1 MATDMKPKQA
11 FCLRPPRRS
20 SSLSRFFLF
29 SLVLLLTLLGTKLRH
44 YDALTIFWPAEAVL
58 LGLFIRRPDWASQK
72 LNWLIITLAYFC
84 AELLAHNPLSIALLL
99 TVADVSGVSLAYW
112 LITRNPLLDL
122 SLRHPQAMLTLAA
135 YYGLA
140 CVLSALLGGF
150 ALYLHTSQDLPLAI
164 LSWVLTGL
172 ISYTA
177 ILPVI
182 LTAPAR
188 PWRRFL
194 EYWNEPHLMSLSQ
207 LAPAL
212 SLFLTSLL
220 SLLIDGPGSLA
231 FPVLPLLWCALSYSL
246 FSTTLLTLFYVLWT
260 LFALSQPMYFLP
272 SQLHTSLDL
281 LSLRIGIAS
290 IALASITSASLMSA
304 RNLAVEKLQ
313 KLAHH
318 DALTGL
324 LNKQA
329 FYQQSQ
335 AILTQCRLKQVPISV
350 IVLDIDHFKPIN
362 DTHGHHV
369 GDLALSAI
377 TQRISLALRDTDL
390 CGRLGGEEFGILL
403 PDCSAQQAHAV
414 AERVRKSI
422 SLLPFSLDNE
432 QQLTMTASLGV
443 ATLEPPT
450 LDLHALLRQA
460 DTALYEAKRAGR
472 DQSYSYHSPAPK
484 TGT

>member
-1 MATDMKPKQA
+1 MATDMNPKQA
-11 FCLRPPRRS
+11 FCLRPSRRHS
-20 SSLSRFFLF
+20 FLSRFFLF
-29 SLVLLLTLLGTKLRH
+29 SLVLVLTLLGTRLRH

-58 LGLFIRRPDWASQK
+58 LGLFLRRPDWGRQV
-72 LNWLIITLAYFC
+72 LNWTIVVVAYLC
-84 AELLAHNPLSIALLL
+84 AELIAGNPLPIALLL
-99 TVADVSGVSLAYW
+99 TVADASGLGLAYW
-112 LITRNPLLDL
+112 LITHNPLLDL
-122 SLRHPQAMLTLAA
+122 SLRRPKAMLTLAA
-135 YYGLA
+135 YCSLA
-140 CVLSALLGGF
+140 CVVSALLGGL
-150 ALYLHTSQDLPLAI
+150 ALYLHTPQPLSLAI
-164 LSWVLTGL
+164 LSWMLTGM
-172 ISYTA
+172 ISYAA

-182 LTAPAR
+182 LTAPSR
-188 PWRRFL
+188 PLRRFL
-194 EYWNEPHLMSLSQ
+194 EYWNEPHLTSLAQ

-212 SLFLTSLL
+212 SLLLTSLL
-220 SLLIDGPGSLA
+220 SLLIDGPGSMA

-260 LFALSQPMYFLP
+260 LFALNPPVYFLP

-290 IALASITSASLMSA
+290 IALACITCASLMSA

-313 KLAHH
+313 RLAHR

-329 FYQQSQ
+329 FYHQSQ
-335 AILTQCRLKQVPISV
+335 DALTQCRLKHIPVSV

-403 PDCSAQQAHAV
+403 PDCGAAQAHAV

-422 SLLPFSLDNE
+422 ALLPFSLDNQ

-443 ATLEPPT
+443 ATLESST

-460 DTALYEAKRAGR
+460 DKALYEAKRAGR
-472 DQSYSYHSPAPK
+472 DQSFSYPFPEPQ

>member
-1 MATDMKPKQA
+1 MKSKQA
-11 FCLRPPRRS
+11 SCLRPPRRYS
-20 SSLSRFFLF
+20 YLSRFFLF
-29 SLVLLLTLLGTKLRH
+29 SLVLILTLLGTKLRH

-58 LGLFIRRPDWASQK
+58 LGLFIRRPDWASQF
-72 LNWLIITLAYFC
+72 LNWVIVVLAYLC
-84 AELLAHNPLSIALLL
+84 AELIARNPLPIALLL
-99 TVADVSGVSLAYW
+99 TLANVSGVGLAYW

-122 SLRHPQAMLTLAA
+122 SLRRPQAMLTLAA

-140 CVLSALLGGF
+140 CVLSALLGGI
-150 ALYLHTSQDLPLAI
+150 ALSLHTSQTLSLAI
-164 LSWVLTGL
+164 LSWMLTGM

-182 LTAPAR
+182 LTAPDR
-188 PWRRFL
+188 PIRRFM
-194 EYWNEPHLMSLSQ
+194 EYWNEPHLMSLAQ

-212 SLFLTSLL
+212 SLLLTSLL

-260 LFALSQPMYFLP
+260 LFALSQPVYFLP

-313 KLAHH
+313 RLAHH

-335 AILTQCRLKQVPISV
+335 AVLTQCRLKQVPVSV

-403 PDCSAQQAHAV
+403 PDCSATQAHAV

-422 SLLPFSLDNE
+422 ALLPFSLDNE
-432 QQLTMTASLGV
+432 QQLTMTASLGI
-443 ATLEPPT
+443 ATLEAST

-472 DQSYSYHSPAPK
+472 DQSFSYHFPEPK

>member
-1 MATDMKPKQA
+1 MATDMKPEQA
-11 FCLRPPRRS
+11 FCLRPSRRPS
-20 SSLSRFFLF
+20 CLTHVFLF
-29 SLVLLLTLLGTKLRH
+29 SLVLTLTLLGTKLRH

-58 LGLFIRRPDWASQK
+58 LGLFIRRPDWANSR
-72 LNWLIITLAYFC
+72 LSWLVITLAYLC
-84 AELLAHNPLSIALLL
+84 AELTAHNPLSIALLL
-99 TVADVSGVSLAYW
+99 TAANVSGVSLAYW
-112 LITRNPLLDL
+112 LIVRSPLLDL
-122 SLRHPQAMLTLAA
+122 SLRRPQAMLTLAA
-135 YYGLA
+135 YYSVA
-140 CVLSALLGGF
+140 CILSAILGGF
-150 ALYLHTSQDLPLAI
+150 ALYLHTDQALPLAI
-164 LSWVLTGL
+164 TSWILTGI

-188 PWRRFL
+188 PWKRFQ
-194 EYWNEPHLMSLSQ
+194 EYWNEPHLLSLAQ

-212 SLFLTSLL
+212 SLLLTSLL

-246 FSTTLLTLFYVLWT
+246 FSITLLTLFYVLWT
-260 LFALSQPMYFLP
+260 LFALSQPTYFLP

-290 IALASITSASLMSA
+290 IALASITCASLMSA

-313 KLAHH
+313 RMAHH

-329 FYQQSQ
+329 FFQQSQ
-335 AILTQCRLKQVPISV
+335 TVLTQCRLKQVPVSV

-403 PDCSAQQAHAV
+403 PDCSAGQAHAV
-414 AERVRKSI
+414 AERVRKGI
-422 SLLPFSLDNE
+422 AMLPFSLDNN
-432 QQLTMTASLGV
+432 QQLAMTASLGV
-443 ATLEPPT
+443 ATLEAST

-472 DQSYSYHSPAPK
+472 DQSFSYHFPEAK

>member
-1 MATDMKPKQA
+1 MATDMKSKQA
-11 FCLRPPRRS
+11 SCLRPPRRYS
-20 SSLSRFFLF
+20 YLSRFFLF
-29 SLVLLLTLLGTKLRH
+29 SLVLILTLLGTNLRH

-58 LGLFIRRPDWASQK
+58 LGLFIRRPDWASQF
-72 LNWLIITLAYFC
+72 LNWVIVVLAYLC
-84 AELLAHNPLSIALLL
+84 AELIARNPLPIALLL
-99 TVADVSGVSLAYW
+99 TLANVSSVGLAYW

-122 SLRHPQAMLTLAA
+122 SLRRPQAMLTLAA

-140 CVLSALLGGF
+140 CILSALLGGI
-150 ALYLHTSQDLPLAI
+150 ALSLHTSQALSLAI
-164 LSWVLTGL
+164 LSWMLTGM

-188 PWRRFL
+188 PIRRFM
-194 EYWNEPHLMSLSQ
+194 EYWNEPHLMSLAQ

-212 SLFLTSLL
+212 SLLLTSLL

-260 LFALSQPMYFLP
+260 LFALSQPVYFLP
-272 SQLHTSLDL
+272 SQLYTSLDL

-290 IALASITSASLMSA
+290 IALASITSASLISA

-313 KLAHH
+313 RLAHH

-335 AILTQCRLKQVPISV
+335 TMLTQCRLRHVPVSV

-403 PDCSAQQAHAV
+403 PDCSATQAHAV

-422 SLLPFSLDNE
+422 ALRPLALDNE
-432 QQLTMTASLGV
+432 QQLTMTASLGI
-443 ATLEPPT
+443 ATLEAST

-472 DQSYSYHSPAPK
+472 DQSFSYHFPEPQTK
-484 TGT
+484 T

>member
-1 MATDMKPKQA
+1 MKSKQA
-11 FCLRPPRRS
+11 SCLRPPRRYS
-20 SSLSRFFLF
+20 YLSRFFLF
-29 SLVLLLTLLGTKLRH
+29 SLVLILTLLGTKLRH

-58 LGLFIRRPDWASQK
+58 LGLFIRRPDWASQF
-72 LNWLIITLAYFC
+72 LNWVIVVLAYLC
-84 AELLAHNPLSIALLL
+84 AELIARNPLPIALLL
-99 TVADVSGVSLAYW
+99 TLANVSGVGLAYW

-122 SLRHPQAMLTLAA
+122 SLRRPQAMLTLAA

-140 CVLSALLGGF
+140 CVLSALLGGI
-150 ALYLHTSQDLPLAI
+150 ALSLHTSQALSLAI
-164 LSWVLTGL
+164 LSWMLTGM

-188 PWRRFL
+188 PIRRFM
-194 EYWNEPHLMSLSQ
+194 EYWNEPHLMSLAQ

-212 SLFLTSLL
+212 SLLLTSLL
-220 SLLIDGPGSLA
+220 SLLIDGPGSMA

-260 LFALSQPMYFLP
+260 LFALSQPVYFLP
-272 SQLHTSLDL
+272 SQLYTSLDL

-290 IALASITSASLMSA
+290 IALASITSASLISA
-304 RNLAVEKLQ
+304 RNQAVEKLQ
-313 KLAHH
+313 RLAHH

-335 AILTQCRLKQVPISV
+335 TMLTQCRLRHVPVSV

-403 PDCSAQQAHAV
+403 PDCSATQAHAV

-422 SLLPFSLDNE
+422 ALRPLALDNE
-432 QQLTMTASLGV
+432 QQLTMTASLGI
-443 ATLEPPT
+443 ATLEAST

-472 DQSYSYHSPAPK
+472 DQSFSYHFAEPQTK
-484 TGT
+484 T

>member
-1 MATDMKPKQA
+1 MATDMKSKQA
-11 FCLRPPRRS
+11 SCLRPPRRYS
-20 SSLSRFFLF
+20 YLSRFFLF
-29 SLVLLLTLLGTKLRH
+29 SLVLILTLLGTKLRH

-58 LGLFIRRPDWASQK
+58 LGLFIRRPDWASQF
-72 LNWLIITLAYFC
+72 LNWVIVVLAYLC
-84 AELLAHNPLSIALLL
+84 AELIALNPLPIALLL
-99 TVADVSGVSLAYW
+99 TLANVSGVGLAYW

-122 SLRHPQAMLTLAA
+122 SLRRPQAMLTLAA

-140 CVLSALLGGF
+140 CALSALLGGI
-150 ALYLHTSQDLPLAI
+150 ALSLHTSQALSLAI
-164 LSWVLTGL
+164 LSWMLTGM

-188 PWRRFL
+188 PIRRFM
-194 EYWNEPHLMSLSQ
+194 EYWNEPHLMSLAQ

-212 SLFLTSLL
+212 SLLLTSLL
-220 SLLIDGPGSLA
+220 SLLIDGPGSMA

-260 LFALSQPMYFLP
+260 LFALSQPVYFLP
-272 SQLHTSLDL
+272 SQLYTSLDL

-290 IALASITSASLMSA
+290 IALASITSASLISA
-304 RNLAVEKLQ
+304 RNQAVEKLQ
-313 KLAHH
+313 RLAHH

-335 AILTQCRLKQVPISV
+335 TMLTQCRLRHVPVSV

-403 PDCSAQQAHAV
+403 PDCSATQAHAV

-422 SLLPFSLDNE
+422 ALRPLALDNE
-432 QQLTMTASLGV
+432 QQLTMTASLGI
-443 ATLEPPT
+443 ATLEAST

-472 DQSYSYHSPAPK
+472 DQSFSYHFAEPQTK
-484 TGT
+484 T

>member
-11 FCLRPPRRS
+11 FCLRPSRRPS
-20 SSLSRFFLF
+20 YLSRFFLF
-29 SLVLLLTLLGTKLRH
+29 GLVLILTLLGTKLRH
-44 YDALTIFWPAEAVL
+44 YDALTIFWPAEAVA
-58 LGLFIRRPDWASQK
+58 LGLFIRRPDWASQL
-72 LNWLIITLAYFC
+72 LNWLIIVLAYLC
-84 AELLAHNPLSIALLL
+84 AELIAKNPLPIALLL
-99 TVADVSGVSLAYW
+99 TLANVSGIALAYQ

-122 SLRHPQAMLTLAA
+122 SLRRPQAMLILAA

-140 CVLSALLGGF
+140 CVLSALLGGL
-150 ALYLHTSQDLPLAI
+150 ALYLHTDQDLSLAI
-164 LSWVLTGL
+164 LSWILTGL

-188 PWRRFL
+188 PWRRFQ
-194 EYWNEPHLMSLSQ
+194 EYWNEPHLMSLAQ

-212 SLFLTSLL
+212 SLLLTSLL

-260 LFALSQPMYFLP
+260 LFAVSQPVYFLP

-281 LSLRIGIAS
+281 LSLRIGVAS
-290 IALASITSASLMSA
+290 IALASISSASLMSA

-313 KLAHH
+313 RLAHH

-335 AILTQCRLKQVPISV
+335 AILTQCRLKQVPVSV

-369 GDLALSAI
+369 GDLALTAI

-403 PDCSAQQAHAV
+403 PDCSASQAHAV

-422 SLLPFSLDNE
+422 ALLPFSLDND

-443 ATLEPPT
+443 ATLEPST

-472 DQSYSYHSPAPK
+472 DQSYSYPFPEPH

>member
-11 FCLRPPRRS
+11 FCLRPSRRPS
-20 SSLSRFFLF
+20 YLSRFFLF
-29 SLVLLLTLLGTKLRH
+29 GLVLILTLLGTKLRH
-44 YDALTIFWPAEAVL
+44 YDALTIFWPAEAVV
-58 LGLFIRRPDWASQK
+58 LGLFIRRPDWANQL
-72 LNWLIITLAYFC
+72 LNWLIIVLAYLC
-84 AELLAHNPLSIALLL
+84 AELIAKNPLPIALLL
-99 TVADVSGVSLAYW
+99 TLANVSGIALAYQ

-122 SLRHPQAMLTLAA
+122 SLRRPQAMLILAA

-140 CVLSALLGGF
+140 CVLSALLGGI
-150 ALYLHTSQDLPLAI
+150 ALYLHTDQDLSLAI
-164 LSWVLTGL
+164 LSWILTGL

-188 PWRRFL
+188 PWRRFK
-194 EYWNEPHLMSLSQ
+194 EYWNEPHLMSLAQ
-207 LAPAL
+207 LAPVL
-212 SLFLTSLL
+212 SLLLTSLL

-260 LFALSQPMYFLP
+260 LFALSQPVYFLP

-281 LSLRIGIAS
+281 LSLRIGVAS

-313 KLAHH
+313 RLAHH

-335 AILTQCRLKQVPISV
+335 AILTQCRLKQVPVSV

-369 GDLALSAI
+369 GDLALTAI

-403 PDCSAQQAHAV
+403 PDCSASQAHAV

-422 SLLPFSLDNE
+422 ALLPFSLDND

-443 ATLEPPT
+443 ATLEPST

-472 DQSYSYHSPAPK
+472 DQSYSYPFPEPH

>member
-1 MATDMKPKQA
+1 MKPKQA
-11 FCLRPPRRS
+11 FCLRPLRRYS
-20 SSLSRFFLF
+20 YLSRFFLF
-29 SLVLLLTLLGTKLRH
+29 SLVLLLTLLGVRLH
-44 YDALTIFWPAEAVL
+44 HSDALTIFWPTEAVL

-72 LNWLIITLAYFC
+72 LNWLLIALAYVS
-84 AELLAHNPLSIALLL
+84 AGLIANTPLPIALLL
-99 TVADVSGVSLAYW
+99 TLANVSSVGLAYW
-112 LITRNPLLDL
+112 LITRNHQLDL
-122 SLRHPQAMLTLAA
+122 SLRRPQAMLTLAG
-135 YYGLA
+135 YYGLG
-140 CVLSALLGGF
+140 CVLSGFLGGF
-150 ALYLHTSQDLPLAI
+150 ALYLHTHQDLPLAI
-164 LSWVLTGL
+164 LSWMLTSL
-172 ISYTA
+172 ISYST
-177 ILPVI
+177 IVPVI

-194 EYWNEPHLMSLSQ
+194 EYWNEPHLMSLAQ

-212 SLFLTSLL
+212 SLLLACLL

-260 LFALSQPMYFLP
+260 LFALNPPTNFLP
-272 SQLHTSLDL
+272 SQLHTSLEL

-313 KLAHH
+313 RLAHH

-335 AILTQCRLKQVPISV
+335 AILTQCRLKHVPVSV

-377 TQRISLALRDTDL
+377 TQRISLALRDTDV

-443 ATLEPPT
+443 ATLEPST

-472 DQSYSYHSPAPK
+472 DQSYSYHFPAPK
-484 TGT
+484 TET

>member
-1 MATDMKPKQA
+1 MATDMKSKQA
-11 FCLRPPRRS
+11 SCLRPPRRYS
-20 SSLSRFFLF
+20 YLSRFFLF
-29 SLVLLLTLLGTKLRH
+29 SLVLILTLLGTKLRH

-58 LGLFIRRPDWASQK
+58 LGLFIRRPDWASQF
-72 LNWLIITLAYFC
+72 LNWVIVVLAYLC
-84 AELLAHNPLSIALLL
+84 AELIARNPLPIALLL
-99 TVADVSGVSLAYW
+99 TLANVSGVGLAYW
-112 LITRNPLLDL
+112 LIIRNPLLDL
-122 SLRHPQAMLTLAA
+122 SLRRPQAMLTLAA

-140 CVLSALLGGF
+140 CVLSALLGGI
-150 ALYLHTSQDLPLAI
+150 ALSLHTSQALSLAI
-164 LSWVLTGL
+164 LSWMLTGM

-188 PWRRFL
+188 PIRRFM
-194 EYWNEPHLMSLSQ
+194 EYWNEPHLMSLAQ

-212 SLFLTSLL
+212 SLLLTSLL
-220 SLLIDGPGSLA
+220 SLLIDGPGSMA

-260 LFALSQPMYFLP
+260 LFALSQPVYFLP
-272 SQLHTSLDL
+272 SQLYTSLDL

-290 IALASITSASLMSA
+290 IALASITSASLISA
-304 RNLAVEKLQ
+304 RNQAVEKLQ
-313 KLAHH
+313 RLAHH

-335 AILTQCRLKQVPISV
+335 TMLTQCRLRHVPVSV

-403 PDCSAQQAHAV
+403 PDCSATQAHAV

-422 SLLPFSLDNE
+422 ALRPLALDNE
-432 QQLTMTASLGV
+432 QQLTMTASLGI
-443 ATLEPPT
+443 ATLEAST

-472 DQSYSYHSPAPK
+472 DQSFSYHFAEPQTK
-484 TGT
+484 T

>member
-1 MATDMKPKQA
+1 MATDMKSKQA
-11 FCLRPPRRS
+11 SCLRPPRRYS
-20 SSLSRFFLF
+20 YLSRFFLF
-29 SLVLLLTLLGTKLRH
+29 SLVLILTLLGTKLRH

-58 LGLFIRRPDWASQK
+58 LGLFIRRPDWASQF
-72 LNWLIITLAYFC
+72 LNWVIVVLAYLC
-84 AELLAHNPLSIALLL
+84 AELIARNPLPIALLL
-99 TVADVSGVSLAYW
+99 TLANVSGVGLAYW
-112 LITRNPLLDL
+112 LIIRNPLLDL
-122 SLRHPQAMLTLAA
+122 SLRRPQAMLTLAA

-140 CVLSALLGGF
+140 CVLSALLGGI
-150 ALYLHTSQDLPLAI
+150 ALSLHTSQALSLAI
-164 LSWVLTGL
+164 LSWMLTGM

-188 PWRRFL
+188 PIRRFM
-194 EYWNEPHLMSLSQ
+194 EYWNEPHLMSLAQ

-212 SLFLTSLL
+212 SLLLTSLL
-220 SLLIDGPGSLA
+220 SLLIDGPGSMA

-260 LFALSQPMYFLP
+260 LFALSQPVYFLP
-272 SQLHTSLDL
+272 SQLYTSLDL

-290 IALASITSASLMSA
+290 IALASITSASLISA

-313 KLAHH
+313 RLAHH

-335 AILTQCRLKQVPISV
+335 TMLTQCRLRHVPVSV

-403 PDCSAQQAHAV
+403 PDCSATQAHAV

-422 SLLPFSLDNE
+422 ALRPLALDNG
-432 QQLTMTASLGV
+432 QQLTMTASLGI
-443 ATLEPPT
+443 ATLEAST

-472 DQSYSYHSPAPK
+472 DQSFSYHFAEPQTK
-484 TGT
+484 T

>member
-1 MATDMKPKQA
+1 MKPKQA
-11 FCLRPPRRS
+11 FCLRPSRRPS
-20 SSLSRFFLF
+20 YLSRFFLF
-29 SLVLLLTLLGTKLRH
+29 GLVLILTLLGTKLRH
-44 YDALTIFWPAEAVL
+44 YDALTIFWPAEAVA
-58 LGLFIRRPDWASQK
+58 LGLFIRRPDWASQL
-72 LNWLIITLAYFC
+72 LNWLIIVLAYLC
-84 AELLAHNPLSIALLL
+84 AELIAKNPLPIALLL
-99 TVADVSGVSLAYW
+99 TLANVSGIALAYQ

-122 SLRHPQAMLTLAA
+122 SLRRPQAMLILAA

-140 CVLSALLGGF
+140 CVLSALLGGL
-150 ALYLHTSQDLPLAI
+150 ALYLHTDQDLSLAI
-164 LSWVLTGL
+164 LSWILTGL

-188 PWRRFL
+188 PWRRFQ
-194 EYWNEPHLMSLSQ
+194 EYWNEPHLMSLAQ

-212 SLFLTSLL
+212 SLLLTSLL

-260 LFALSQPMYFLP
+260 LFAVSQPVYFLP

-281 LSLRIGIAS
+281 LSLRIGVAS
-290 IALASITSASLMSA
+290 IALASISSASLMSA

-313 KLAHH
+313 RLAHH

-335 AILTQCRLKQVPISV
+335 AILTQCRLKQVPVSV

-369 GDLALSAI
+369 GDLALTAI

-403 PDCSAQQAHAV
+403 PDCSASQAHAV

-422 SLLPFSLDNE
+422 ALLPFSLDND

-443 ATLEPPT
+443 ATLEPST

-472 DQSYSYHSPAPK
+472 DQSYSYPFPEPH

>member
-1 MATDMKPKQA
+1 MKPKQT
-11 FCLRPPRRS
+11 FCLRPSRRPS
-20 SSLSRFFLF
+20 YLSRFFLF
-29 SLVLLLTLLGTKLRH
+29 GLVLILTLLGTKLRH
-44 YDALTIFWPAEAVL
+44 YDALTIFWPAEAVV
-58 LGLFIRRPDWASQK
+58 LGLFIRRPDWASQL
-72 LNWLIITLAYFC
+72 LNWLIIVLAYLC
-84 AELLAHNPLSIALLL
+84 AELIAKNPLPIALLL
-99 TVADVSGVSLAYW
+99 TLANVSGIALAYQ

-122 SLRHPQAMLTLAA
+122 SLRRPQAMLILAA

-140 CVLSALLGGF
+140 CVLSALLGGL
-150 ALYLHTSQDLPLAI
+150 ALYLHTDQDLSLAI
-164 LSWVLTGL
+164 LSWILTGL

-188 PWRRFL
+188 PWRRFQ
-194 EYWNEPHLMSLSQ
+194 EYWNEPHLMSLAQ

-212 SLFLTSLL
+212 SLLLTSLL

-260 LFALSQPMYFLP
+260 LFALSQPVYFLP

-281 LSLRIGIAS
+281 LSLRIGVAS
-290 IALASITSASLMSA
+290 IALASISSASLMSA

-313 KLAHH
+313 RLAHH

-335 AILTQCRLKQVPISV
+335 AILTQCRLKQVPVSV

-369 GDLALSAI
+369 GDLALTAI

-403 PDCSAQQAHAV
+403 PDCSASQAHAV

-422 SLLPFSLDNE
+422 ALLPFSLDND

-443 ATLEPPT
+443 ATLEPST

-472 DQSYSYHSPAPK
+472 DQSYSYPFPEPH

>member
-1 MATDMKPKQA
+1 MKSKQA
-11 FCLRPPRRS
+11 SCLRPPRRYS
-20 SSLSRFFLF
+20 YLSRFFLF
-29 SLVLLLTLLGTKLRH
+29 SLVLILTLLGTKLRH

-58 LGLFIRRPDWASQK
+58 LGLFIRRPDWASQF
-72 LNWLIITLAYFC
+72 LNWVIVVLAYLC
-84 AELLAHNPLSIALLL
+84 AELIARNPLPIALLL
-99 TVADVSGVSLAYW
+99 TLANVSGVGLAYW

-122 SLRHPQAMLTLAA
+122 SLRRPQAMLTLAA

-140 CVLSALLGGF
+140 CILSAMLGGI
-150 ALYLHTSQDLPLAI
+150 ALSLHTSQALSLAI
-164 LSWVLTGL
+164 LSWMLTGM

-188 PWRRFL
+188 PIRRFM
-194 EYWNEPHLMSLSQ
+194 EYWNEPHLMSLAQ

-212 SLFLTSLL
+212 SLLLTSLL

-260 LFALSQPMYFLP
+260 LFALSQPVYFLP
-272 SQLHTSLDL
+272 SQLYTSLDL

-290 IALASITSASLMSA
+290 IALASITSASLISA

-313 KLAHH
+313 RLAHH

-335 AILTQCRLKQVPISV
+335 TMLTQCRLRHVPVSV

-403 PDCSAQQAHAV
+403 PDCSATQAHAV

-422 SLLPFSLDNE
+422 ALRPLALDNE
-432 QQLTMTASLGV
+432 QQLTMTASLGI
-443 ATLEPPT
+443 ATLEAST

-472 DQSYSYHSPAPK
+472 DQSFSYHFLEPK
-484 TGT
+484 TKT

>member
-1 MATDMKPKQA
+1 MKSKQA
-11 FCLRPPRRS
+11 SCLRPPRRYS
-20 SSLSRFFLF
+20 YLSRFFLF
-29 SLVLLLTLLGTKLRH
+29 SLVLILTLLGTKLRH

-58 LGLFIRRPDWASQK
+58 LGLFIRRPDWASQF
-72 LNWLIITLAYFC
+72 LNWVIVVLAYLC
-84 AELLAHNPLSIALLL
+84 AELITRNPLPIALLL
-99 TVADVSGVSLAYW
+99 TLANVSGVGLAYW

-122 SLRHPQAMLTLAA
+122 SLRRPQAMLTLAA

-140 CVLSALLGGF
+140 CILSALLGGI
-150 ALYLHTSQDLPLAI
+150 ALSLHTSQALSLAI
-164 LSWVLTGL
+164 LSWMLTGM

-188 PWRRFL
+188 PIRRFM
-194 EYWNEPHLMSLSQ
+194 EYWNEPHLMSLAQ

-212 SLFLTSLL
+212 SLLLTSLL

-260 LFALSQPMYFLP
+260 LFALSQPVYFLP
-272 SQLHTSLDL
+272 SQLYTSLDL

-290 IALASITSASLMSA
+290 IALASITSASLISA

-313 KLAHH
+313 RLAHH

-335 AILTQCRLKQVPISV
+335 TMLTQCRLRHVPVSV

-403 PDCSAQQAHAV
+403 PDCSATQAHAV

-422 SLLPFSLDNE
+422 ALRPLALDNE
-432 QQLTMTASLGV
+432 QQLTMTASLGI
-443 ATLEPPT
+443 ATLEAST

-472 DQSYSYHSPAPK
+472 DQSFSYHFPEPK
-484 TGT
+484 TKT

>member
-1 MATDMKPKQA
+1 
-11 FCLRPPRRS
+11 
-20 SSLSRFFLF
+20 
-29 SLVLLLTLLGTKLRH
+29 
-44 YDALTIFWPAEAVL
+44 
-58 LGLFIRRPDWASQK
+58 
-72 LNWLIITLAYFC
+72 
-84 AELLAHNPLSIALLL
+84 
-99 TVADVSGVSLAYW
+99 
-112 LITRNPLLDL
+112 
-122 SLRHPQAMLTLAA
+122 
-135 YYGLA
+135 
-140 CVLSALLGGF
+140 
-150 ALYLHTSQDLPLAI
+150 
-164 LSWVLTGL
+164 
-172 ISYTA
+172 
-177 ILPVI
+177 
-182 LTAPAR
+182 
-188 PWRRFL
+188 
-194 EYWNEPHLMSLSQ
+194 
-207 LAPAL
+207 
-212 SLFLTSLL
+212 
-220 SLLIDGPGSLA
+220 
-231 FPVLPLLWCALSYSL
+231 
-246 FSTTLLTLFYVLWT
+246 
-260 LFALSQPMYFLP
+260 MYFLP

-313 KLAHH
+313 RLAHH

-329 FYQQSQ
+329 FYQQGQ
-335 AILTQCRLKQVPISV
+335 AILTQCRLKQVPVSV

-377 TQRISLALRDTDL
+377 TQRISLALRDTDV

-443 ATLEPPT
+443 ATLEPST

-472 DQSYSYHSPAPK
+472 DQSYSYHFPTPK

>member
-1 MATDMKPKQA
+1 MKSKQA
-11 FCLRPPRRS
+11 SCLRPPRRYS
-20 SSLSRFFLF
+20 YLSRFFLF
-29 SLVLLLTLLGTKLRH
+29 SLVLILTLLGTKLRH

-58 LGLFIRRPDWASQK
+58 LGLFIRRPDWASQF
-72 LNWLIITLAYFC
+72 LNWVIVVLAYLC
-84 AELLAHNPLSIALLL
+84 AELIARNPLPIALLL
-99 TVADVSGVSLAYW
+99 TLANVSGVGLAYW

-122 SLRHPQAMLTLAA
+122 SLRRPQAMLTLAA

-140 CVLSALLGGF
+140 CVLSALLGGI
-150 ALYLHTSQDLPLAI
+150 ALSLHTSQTLSLAI
-164 LSWVLTGL
+164 LSWMLTGM

-182 LTAPAR
+182 LTAPGR
-188 PWRRFL
+188 PIRRFM
-194 EYWNEPHLMSLSQ
+194 EYWNEPHLMSLAQ

-212 SLFLTSLL
+212 SLLLTSLL

-260 LFALSQPMYFLP
+260 LFALSQPVYFLP

-313 KLAHH
+313 RLAHH

-335 AILTQCRLKQVPISV
+335 AVLTQCRLKQVPVSV

-403 PDCSAQQAHAV
+403 PDCSATQAHAV

-422 SLLPFSLDNE
+422 ALLPFSLDNE
-432 QQLTMTASLGV
+432 QQLTMTASLGI
-443 ATLEPPT
+443 ATLEAST

-472 DQSYSYHSPAPK
+472 DQSFSYHFPEPK

>member
-1 MATDMKPKQA
+1 MKSKQA
-11 FCLRPPRRS
+11 SCLRPPRRYS
-20 SSLSRFFLF
+20 YLSRFFLF
-29 SLVLLLTLLGTKLRH
+29 SLVLILTLLGTKLRH

-58 LGLFIRRPDWASQK
+58 LGLFIRRPDWASQF
-72 LNWLIITLAYFC
+72 LNWVIVVLAYLC
-84 AELLAHNPLSIALLL
+84 AELIARNPLPIALLL
-99 TVADVSGVSLAYW
+99 TLANVSGVGLAYW

-122 SLRHPQAMLTLAA
+122 SLRRPQAMLTLAT

-140 CVLSALLGGF
+140 CILSALLGGI
-150 ALYLHTSQDLPLAI
+150 ALSLHTSQALSLAI
-164 LSWVLTGL
+164 LSWMLTGM

-188 PWRRFL
+188 PIRRFM
-194 EYWNEPHLMSLSQ
+194 EYWNEPHLMSLAQ

-212 SLFLTSLL
+212 SLLLTSLL

-260 LFALSQPMYFLP
+260 LFALSQPVYFLP
-272 SQLHTSLDL
+272 SQLYTSLDL

-290 IALASITSASLMSA
+290 IALASITSASLISA

-313 KLAHH
+313 RLAHH

-335 AILTQCRLKQVPISV
+335 TMLTQCRLRHVPVSV

-403 PDCSAQQAHAV
+403 PDCSATQAHAV

-422 SLLPFSLDNE
+422 ALRPLALDNE
-432 QQLTMTASLGV
+432 QQLTMTASLGI
-443 ATLEPPT
+443 ATLEAST

-472 DQSYSYHSPAPK
+472 DQSFSYHFPEPK
-484 TGT
+484 TKT

>member
-1 MATDMKPKQA
+1 MATDMKPKQT
-11 FCLRPPRRS
+11 FCLRPSRRPS
-20 SSLSRFFLF
+20 YLSRFFLF
-29 SLVLLLTLLGTKLRH
+29 GLVLILTLLGTKLRH
-44 YDALTIFWPAEAVL
+44 YDALTIFWPAEAVV
-58 LGLFIRRPDWASQK
+58 LGLFIRRPDWASQL
-72 LNWLIITLAYFC
+72 LNWLIIVLAYLC
-84 AELLAHNPLSIALLL
+84 AELIAKNPLPIALLL
-99 TVADVSGVSLAYW
+99 TLANVSGIALAYQ

-122 SLRHPQAMLTLAA
+122 SLRRPQAMLILAA

-140 CVLSALLGGF
+140 CVLSALLGGL
-150 ALYLHTSQDLPLAI
+150 ALYLHTDQDLSLAI
-164 LSWVLTGL
+164 LSWILTGL

-188 PWRRFL
+188 PWRRFQ
-194 EYWNEPHLMSLSQ
+194 EYWNEPHLMSLAQ

-212 SLFLTSLL
+212 SLLLTSLL

-260 LFALSQPMYFLP
+260 LFALSQPVYFLP

-281 LSLRIGIAS
+281 LSLRIGVAS
-290 IALASITSASLMSA
+290 IALASISSASLMSA

-313 KLAHH
+313 RLAHH

-335 AILTQCRLKQVPISV
+335 AILTQCRLKQVPVSV

-369 GDLALSAI
+369 GDLALTAI

-403 PDCSAQQAHAV
+403 PDCSASQAHAV

-422 SLLPFSLDNE
+422 ALLPFSLDND

-443 ATLEPPT
+443 ATLEPST

-472 DQSYSYHSPAPK
+472 DQSYSYPFPEPH

>member
-1 MATDMKPKQA
+1 MATDMKSKQDS
-11 FCLRPPRRS
+11 CLRPSRRHS
-20 SSLSRFFLF
+20 YLSRFFLF
-29 SLVLLLTLLGTKLRH
+29 GLVLSLTLLGAKLRH

-58 LGLFIRRPDWASQK
+58 LGLFIRRPDWAHSPSS
-72 LNWLIITLAYFC
+72 WLVVILGYLC
-84 AELLAHNPLSIALLL
+84 AELTGDTPLAIALLL
-99 TVADVSGVSLAYW
+99 TLANVIGLGLAFW
-112 LITRNPLLDL
+112 LITRNPRLDL
-122 SLRHPQAMLTLAA
+122 SLRRPQALLSLAA
-135 YYGLA
+135 CYSLA
-140 CVLSALLGGF
+140 CLLSALLGGI
-150 ALYLHTSQDLPLAI
+150 ALYLHTSQDLSLAI
-164 LSWVLTGL
+164 LSWMLTGL

-188 PWRRFL
+188 PWRRFQ
-194 EYWNEPHLMSLSQ
+194 EYWNEPHLLSLAQ

-212 SLFLTSLL
+212 ALLLTSLL
-220 SLLIDGPGSLA
+220 SLLIEGPGSRA

-246 FSTTLLTLFYVLWT
+246 FTSTLLTLFYVLWT

-281 LSLRIGIAS
+281 LSIRIGIAS
-290 IALASITSASLMSA
+290 IALASITGASLMSA

-313 KLAHH
+313 RLAHH

-329 FYQQSQ
+329 FFQQGQ
-335 AILTQCRLKQVPISV
+335 TVLTQCRLKHMSISV

-377 TQRISLALRDTDL
+377 TQRISLALRDSDL
-390 CGRLGGEEFGILL
+390 FGRLGGEEFGILL
-403 PDCSAQQAHAV
+403 PDCSATQAHAV

-422 SLLPFSLDNE
+422 ARLPFALDND

-443 ATLEPPT
+443 ATLESST

-472 DQSYSYHSPAPK
+472 DQSFSYHYPKAK

>member
-1 MATDMKPKQA
+1 M
-11 FCLRPPRRS
+11 
-20 SSLSRFFLF
+20 
-29 SLVLLLTLLGTKLRH
+29 
-44 YDALTIFWPAEAVL
+44 
-58 LGLFIRRPDWASQK
+58 
-72 LNWLIITLAYFC
+72 
-84 AELLAHNPLSIALLL
+84 
-99 TVADVSGVSLAYW
+99 SLA
-112 LITRNPLLDL
+112 
-122 SLRHPQAMLTLAA
+122 
-135 YYGLA
+135 
-140 CVLSALLGGF
+140 
-150 ALYLHTSQDLPLAI
+150 
-164 LSWVLTGL
+164 
-172 ISYTA
+172 
-177 ILPVI
+177 
-182 LTAPAR
+182 
-188 PWRRFL
+188 
-194 EYWNEPHLMSLSQ
+194 Q

-212 SLFLTSLL
+212 SLLLTSLL

-260 LFALSQPMYFLP
+260 LFALSQPVYFLP

-313 KLAHH
+313 RLAHH

-335 AILTQCRLKQVPISV
+335 AVLTQCRLKQVPVSV

-403 PDCSAQQAHAV
+403 PDCSATQAHAV

-422 SLLPFSLDNE
+422 ALLPFSLDNE
-432 QQLTMTASLGV
+432 QQLTMTASLGI
-443 ATLEPPT
+443 ATLEAST

-472 DQSYSYHSPAPK
+472 DQSFSYHFPEPK

>member
-1 MATDMKPKQA
+1 MKSKQA
-11 FCLRPPRRS
+11 SCLRPPRRYS
-20 SSLSRFFLF
+20 YLSRFFLF
-29 SLVLLLTLLGTKLRH
+29 SLVLILTLLGTKLRH

-58 LGLFIRRPDWASQK
+58 LGLFIRRPDWASQF
-72 LNWLIITLAYFC
+72 LNWVIVVLAYLC
-84 AELLAHNPLSIALLL
+84 AELIARNPLPIALLL
-99 TVADVSGVSLAYW
+99 TLANVSGVGLAYW

-122 SLRHPQAMLTLAA
+122 SLRRPQAMLTLAA

-140 CVLSALLGGF
+140 CILSALLGGI
-150 ALYLHTSQDLPLAI
+150 ALSLHTSQALSLAI
-164 LSWVLTGL
+164 LSWMLTGM

-188 PWRRFL
+188 PIRRFM
-194 EYWNEPHLMSLSQ
+194 EYWNEPHLMSLAQ
-207 LAPAL
+207 LAPVL
-212 SLFLTSLL
+212 SLLLTSLL

-260 LFALSQPMYFLP
+260 LFALSQPVYFLP
-272 SQLHTSLDL
+272 SQLYTSLDL

-290 IALASITSASLMSA
+290 IALASITSASLISA

-313 KLAHH
+313 RLAHH

-335 AILTQCRLKQVPISV
+335 TMLTQCRLRHVPVSV

-403 PDCSAQQAHAV
+403 PDCSATQAHAV

-422 SLLPFSLDNE
+422 ALRPLALDNE
-432 QQLTMTASLGV
+432 QQLTMTASLGI
-443 ATLEPPT
+443 ATLEAST

-472 DQSYSYHSPAPK
+472 DQSFSYHFPEPK
-484 TGT
+484 TKT

>member
-1 MATDMKPKQA
+1 MKSKQA
-11 FCLRPPRRS
+11 SCLRPPRRYS
-20 SSLSRFFLF
+20 YLSRFFLF
-29 SLVLLLTLLGTKLRH
+29 SLVLILTLLGTKLRH

-58 LGLFIRRPDWASQK
+58 LGLFIRRPDWASQF
-72 LNWLIITLAYFC
+72 LNWVIVVLAYLC
-84 AELLAHNPLSIALLL
+84 AELIARNPLPIALLL
-99 TVADVSGVSLAYW
+99 TLANVSGVGLAYW
-112 LITRNPLLDL
+112 LIIRNPLLDL
-122 SLRHPQAMLTLAA
+122 SLRRPQAMLTLAA

-140 CVLSALLGGF
+140 CVLSALLGGI
-150 ALYLHTSQDLPLAI
+150 ALSLHTSQALSLAI
-164 LSWVLTGL
+164 LSWMLTGM

-188 PWRRFL
+188 PIRRFM
-194 EYWNEPHLMSLSQ
+194 EYWNEPHLMSLAQ

-212 SLFLTSLL
+212 SLLLTSLL
-220 SLLIDGPGSLA
+220 SLLIDGPGSMA

-260 LFALSQPMYFLP
+260 LFALSQPVYFLP
-272 SQLHTSLDL
+272 SQLYTSLDL

-290 IALASITSASLMSA
+290 IALASITSASLISA
-304 RNLAVEKLQ
+304 RNQAVEKLQ
-313 KLAHH
+313 RLAHH

-335 AILTQCRLKQVPISV
+335 TMLTQCRLRHVPVSV

-403 PDCSAQQAHAV
+403 PDCSATQAHAV

-422 SLLPFSLDNE
+422 ALRPLALDNE

-443 ATLEPPT
+443 ATLEAST

-472 DQSYSYHSPAPK
+472 DQSFSYHFAEPQTK
-484 TGT
+484 T